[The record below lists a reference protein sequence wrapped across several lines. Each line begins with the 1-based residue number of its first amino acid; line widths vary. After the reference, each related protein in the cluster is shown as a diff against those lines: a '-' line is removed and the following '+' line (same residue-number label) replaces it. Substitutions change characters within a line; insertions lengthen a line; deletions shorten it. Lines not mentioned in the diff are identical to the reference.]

1 MENVLFSAFGR
12 DFSGIEVILGILGLL
27 LLISIIAVLATSRA
41 SRQRR
46 EDALALAQRN
56 SEMERHL
63 ADLMRVQ
70 SEMTGR
76 MHTMSEIFGT
86 RTADLAKSLS
96 ERIEG
101 ASYRTNQSMNET
113 REKTEESLSKLNER
127 LAVIDRAQSTIAD
140 LSTEVVSLRDV
151 LSNKQSRGAFGQ
163 GRMEAIVADGL
174 PASSFSFQAT
184 LSNQRRPDC
193 LVTLPNDAPNLVID
207 AKFPLEA
214 WQRLHEAESPEQ
226 SKQAVAS
233 FKNDMNVHIKDI
245 SEKYLIPGET
255 HDTAFMF
262 VPSESIFADVHEKFD
277 DIVQKA
283 LRQRIV
289 IVSPSLLMLS
299 IQVVQALLRDVK
311 MREQAHLIQQE
322 VVNLLS
328 DVGRL
333 SDRVTKLQTHFQ
345 QANKDVEQ
353 ILISTGKVVKR
364 SDRIEQMDFDETGA
378 EQHDEPK
385 LSLASEN

>member
-1 MENVLFSAFGR
+1 MEQVLFSAFGR
-12 DFSGIEVILGILGLL
+12 NFSGTETVLIFLVVLLALSVAGIVA
-27 LLISIIAVLATSRA
+27 ITRA
-41 SRQRR
+41 SRKRQD
-46 EDALALAQRN
+46 DAIALVQRN
-56 SEMERHL
+56 AEMERHM

-76 MHTMSEIFGT
+76 MGTMSEIFGS
-86 RTADLAKSLS
+86 RTSDLARLLT

-101 ASYRTNQSMNET
+101 ASHRTNQSVNET
-113 REKTEESLSKLNER
+113 RVKTEESLSKLNER
-127 LAVIDRAQSTIAD
+127 LAVIDRAQTTIAQ
-140 LSTEVVSLRDV
+140 LSTEVVSLRDI

-174 PASSFSFQAT
+174 PAASFNFQAT
-184 LSNQRRPDC
+184 LSNNNRPDC

-214 WQRLHEAESPEQ
+214 WQRLHEADTPEQ
-226 SKQAVAS
+226 TKLAVAS
-233 FKNDMNVHIKDI
+233 FRNDMNVHVKAI
-245 SEKYLIPGET
+245 SDKYFIPGET
-255 HDTAFMF
+255 HDTAFLF
-262 VPSESIFADVHEKFD
+262 VPSESIFADIHEQFE

-283 LRQRIV
+283 LRQRVV

-311 MREQAHLIQQE
+311 MREQAHIIQQE
-322 VVNLLS
+322 VSNLLS

-333 SDRVTKLQTHFQ
+333 SDRVLKLQTHFQ

-353 ILISTGKVVKR
+353 ILISTGKVTKR
-364 SDRIEQMDFDETGA
+364 SERIEQLEFEDPKEAA
-378 EQHDEPK
+378 EADVQLP
-385 LSLASEN
+385 LS

>member
-1 MENVLFSAFGR
+1 M
-12 DFSGIEVILGILGLL
+12 
-27 LLISIIAVLATSRA
+27 RA
-41 SRQRR
+41 NRRRQD
-46 EDALALAQRN
+46 DAIALAQRN
-56 SEMERHL
+56 SEMERHM

-76 MHTMSEIFGT
+76 MHTMSEIFGS
-86 RTADLAKSLS
+86 RTSDLARLLT

-101 ASYRTNQSMNET
+101 ASHRTNQSVNET
-113 REKTEESLSKLNER
+113 RVKTEESLSKLNER

-140 LSTEVVSLRDV
+140 LSTEVVSLRDI
-151 LSNKQSRGAFGQ
+151 LANKQSRGAFGQ

-174 PASSFSFQAT
+174 PAASFNFQAT
-184 LSNQRRPDC
+184 LSNNNRPDC

-214 WQRLHEAESPEQ
+214 WQRLQQAESPEEI
-226 SKQAVAS
+226 KQAIAS
-233 FKNDMNVHIKDI
+233 FRNDMKVHIKAI
-245 SEKYLIPGET
+245 SEKYFIPGET

-262 VPSESIFADVHEKFD
+262 VPSEAIFADIHERFE
-277 DIVQKA
+277 DIVQQA
-283 LRQRIV
+283 LRQRVV

-311 MREQAHLIQQE
+311 MREQAHIIQQE
-322 VVNLLS
+322 VSNLLT

-333 SDRVTKLQTHFQ
+333 SDRVLKLQTHFQ

-353 ILISTGKVVKR
+353 ILISTGKVTKR
-364 SDRIEQMDFDETGA
+364 SERIEQMDFEETKPDA
-378 EQHDEPK
+378 LP
-385 LSLASEN
+385 LP

>member
-1 MENVLFSAFGR
+1 MEQVLFSAFGR
-12 DFSGIEVILGILGLL
+12 DFTSTDTVLLFLAALLVLSVAVIVTIM
-27 LLISIIAVLATSRA
+27 RA
-41 SRQRR
+41 NRRRQD
-46 EDALALAQRN
+46 DAIALAQRN
-56 SEMERHL
+56 SEMERHM

-76 MHTMSEIFGT
+76 MHTMSEIFGS
-86 RTADLAKSLS
+86 RTSDLARLLT

-101 ASYRTNQSMNET
+101 ASHRTNQSVNET
-113 REKTEESLSKLNER
+113 RVKTEESLSKLNER

-140 LSTEVVSLRDV
+140 LSTEVVSLRDI
-151 LSNKQSRGAFGQ
+151 LANKQSRGAFGQ

-174 PASSFSFQAT
+174 PAASFNFQAT
-184 LSNQRRPDC
+184 LSNNNRPDC

-214 WQRLHEAESPEQ
+214 WQRLQQAESPEEI
-226 SKQAVAS
+226 KQAIAS
-233 FKNDMNVHIKDI
+233 FRNDMKVHIKAI
-245 SEKYLIPGET
+245 SEKYFIPGET

-262 VPSESIFADVHEKFD
+262 VPSEAIFADIHERFE
-277 DIVQKA
+277 DIVQQA
-283 LRQRIV
+283 LRQRVV

-311 MREQAHLIQQE
+311 MREQAHIIQQE
-322 VVNLLS
+322 VSNLLT

-333 SDRVTKLQTHFQ
+333 SDRVLKLQTHFQ

-353 ILISTGKVVKR
+353 ILISTGKVTKR
-364 SDRIEQMDFDETGA
+364 SERIEQMDFEETKPDA
-378 EQHDEPK
+378 LP
-385 LSLASEN
+385 LP

>member
-1 MENVLFSAFGR
+1 MEQVLFFQP
-12 DFSGIEVILGILGLL
+12 SGVILHPQIRFCFFLAALL
-27 LLISIIAVLATSRA
+27 VLSVAVIVTIMRA
-41 SRQRR
+41 NRRRQD
-46 EDALALAQRN
+46 DAIALAQRN
-56 SEMERHL
+56 SEMERHM

-76 MHTMSEIFGT
+76 MHTMSEIFGS
-86 RTADLAKSLS
+86 RTSDLARLLT

-101 ASYRTNQSMNET
+101 ASHRTNQSVNET
-113 REKTEESLSKLNER
+113 RVKTEESLSKLNER

-140 LSTEVVSLRDV
+140 LSTEVVSLRDI
-151 LSNKQSRGAFGQ
+151 LANKQSRGAFGQ

-174 PASSFSFQAT
+174 PAASFNFQAT
-184 LSNQRRPDC
+184 LSNNNRPDC

-214 WQRLHEAESPEQ
+214 WQRLQQAESPEEI
-226 SKQAVAS
+226 KQAIAS
-233 FKNDMNVHIKDI
+233 FRNDMKVHIKAI
-245 SEKYLIPGET
+245 SEKYFIPGET

-262 VPSESIFADVHEKFD
+262 VPSEAIFADIHERFE
-277 DIVQKA
+277 DIVQQA
-283 LRQRIV
+283 LRQRVV

-311 MREQAHLIQQE
+311 MREQAHIIQQE
-322 VVNLLS
+322 VSNLLT

-333 SDRVTKLQTHFQ
+333 SDRVLKLQTHFQ

-353 ILISTGKVVKR
+353 ILISTGKVTKR
-364 SDRIEQMDFDETGA
+364 SERIEQMDFEETKPDA
-378 EQHDEPK
+378 LP
-385 LSLASEN
+385 LP